1 MRKKEGLYAVVG
13 GCVGAVLTMAVC
25 SLSPLGAQSQLD
37 GNLGKII
44 CTGLTVVDPDATPDL
59 GVRVRLGYDERGNAE
74 FYLYDRAGDVM
85 HGFIRD
91 KNNTLYKLQ
100 SQGNPAV
107 TFLGDRYGDGSIAIM
122 DGANNIR
129 HALHMSG
136 GVAQYQLNDAEDKE
150 IIGLYGT
157 PFGGSIKLVGETT
170 TKVITPFYK

>member
-1 MRKKEGLYAVVG
+1 MKSREAWYAVVG
-13 GCVGAVLTMAVC
+13 GCVGAVLTLVVC
-25 SLSPLGAQSQLD
+25 SFFPLGAQSQAD
-37 GNLGKII
+37 RFGKIS
-44 CTGLTVVDPDATPDL
+44 CTGLTVVDPDL
-59 GVRVRLGYDERGNAE
+59 GVRVRLGYDDRGNAE
-74 FYLYDRAGDVM
+74 FYLYDRLGDVM
-85 HGFIRD
+85 HSLIRD

-107 TFLGDRYGDGSIAIM
+107 TILGDRYGDGSIAIM

-129 HALHMSG
+129 HALHTSG